1 MEEPIVSKPI
11 FNARTADKFVVRLP
25 DGMRKRI
32 EDLANDNYTS
42 MNTEIIRAIE
52 AHLEGQARQ
61 TLLIDALEAKLKS
74 ELQTAAKPGNK
85 AQEANIDYLDGL
97 KTGTR

>member
-1 MEEPIVSKPI
+1 VTKPI

-61 TLLIDALEAKLKS
+61 KLLLEALEAKLIS
-74 ELQTAAKPGNK
+74 ELQATSKPAKK
-85 AQEANIDYLDGL
+85 VQEANIDYLDGL

>member
-1 MEEPIVSKPI
+1 MTKPI

-61 TLLIDALEAKLKS
+61 KLLLEALEAKLRS
-74 ELQTAAKPGNK
+74 ELQATSKQAKK
-85 AQEANIDYLDGL
+85 VQEANIDYLDGL

>member
-1 MEEPIVSKPI
+1 MTKPI

-61 TLLIDALEAKLKS
+61 TLLLEALEAKLRS
-74 ELQTAAKPGNK
+74 ELQAKSKPAK
-85 AQEANIDYLDGL
+85 KVQEANIDYLDGL

>member
-1 MEEPIVSKPI
+1 MSKPV

-74 ELQTAAKPGNK
+74 ELQAASKPGK
-85 AQEANIDYLDGL
+85 KTQDANIDYLDGL

>member
-1 MEEPIVSKPI
+1 MEQPTVTKPV

-32 EDLANDNYTS
+32 EDLANENYTS

-61 TLLIDALEAKLKS
+61 SLLIDALEAKLKS
-74 ELQTAAKPGNK
+74 ELQTAAKAGK
-85 AQEANIDYLDGL
+85 KVQEPNIDYLDGL

>member
-1 MEEPIVSKPI
+1 MSKPV

-61 TLLIDALEAKLKS
+61 TLLIDALEAKLKT
-74 ELQTAAKPGNK
+74 EAQAAAKTGKK
-85 AQEANIDYLDGL
+85 AAESNIDYIDGL